1 MTDIAKKVKEKL
13 EDVKDKAIG
22 FEHAAREKTE
32 DYTNYK
38 ENDPTREYESK
49 EPMSPAKIN
58 EHEPTAVRRENTTNT
73 SVPTSEADAK
83 ERLRMVENEY
93 PQFLHGIPWMAKEP
107 GVALQTPVTHEHG
120 RYFHMQV
127 KLQGPYLRSV

>member
-22 FEHAAREKTE
+22 IEHAAREKTE

-58 EHEPTAVRRENTTNT
+58 EHEPTAVRRENTTET
-73 SVPTSEADAK
+73 SLPTSEADAK
-83 ERLRMVENEY
+83 ERLRRSGMTEGTVWFYLNWRRRNK
-93 PQFLHGIPWMAKEP
+93 QQHGNIR
-107 GVALQTPVTHEHG
+107 HHHI
-120 RYFHMQV
+120 F
-127 KLQGPYLRSV
+127 